1 MGHEL
6 QGSAVLGESCDQCR
20 RNRVPYSSDACPAH
34 PGHRLHRNPTESQ
47 CKSHG
52 RMATP
57 NVVVLRAHIPK
68 LKGIANDKSK
78 QSDFLI
84 ISYRHLFSLLTAL
97 PCFLFQ
103 GCRLCYQV
111 PGIRFT
117 FAGRLPKENIGNHM
131 ILGSILAGS
140 VRFLIR
146 MGCKWDGIDGEGH
159 TKTTYISKLHPHMQN
174 TDFRCCFALFVC
186 FTCFGTTT
194 VFRKF
199 YSINLQGV

>member
-1 MGHEL
+1 MCSSSSVGGMGHEL

-20 RNRVPYSSDACPAH
+20 RNRVPYSSDACPGH
-34 PGHRLHRNPTESQ
+34 PRHRLHRNPTKSQ

-57 NVVVLRAHIPK
+57 NVVVLAAHIPK
-68 LKGIANDKSK
+68 PLHVEVHGIAFDKSK

-97 PCFLFQ
+97 SCSLFP
-103 GCRLCYQV
+103 GYRLCYQV

-131 ILGSILAGS
+131 ILGPS
-140 VRFLIR
+140 
-146 MGCKWDGIDGEGH
+146 
-159 TKTTYISKLHPHMQN
+159 
-174 TDFRCCFALFVC
+174 
-186 FTCFGTTT
+186 
-194 VFRKF
+194 
-199 YSINLQGV
+199 